1 MDSLVVLMDDSSPY
15 ESTLIRLNQVAHVR
29 GQSSGEDLGE
39 ELRKTVDQTDGP
51 KVPDFICFIFLAKE
65 NHVGLVNQEE
75 APSV

>member
-39 ELRKTVDQTDGP
+39 ELRKTVNQTDGSKIP
-51 KVPDFICFIFLAKE
+51 NFFSIMFLA
-65 NHVGLVNQEE
+65 
-75 APSV
+75 